1 MNTQQNIAENQE
13 KFFIKVDPQIAKIVS
28 PFDRKELAA
37 AYLQMFTGFAWRNWT
52 NKYSLGRAWQVA
64 LTQCGAFADAKNEK
78 NPAAKYLKNVY
89 DAHKKY
95 WSRVIMTHGARENTI
110 NPDEQ
115 EIKKLRAHGERM
127 IRESM
132 DKINLILARYN
143 ERTEELIATQS
154 KEKAQ
159 MPQMAQPQAMAQT
172 QSQPAMAMAQ
182 NTPEQAQPTHQ
193 PGAAPAQAPMHALPQ
208 AMAQAVPQEKPAV
221 AQATKSVAQPAQQSG
236 AFAMV
241 RDAVKRPNAAIADK
255 PVEVPTVVAK
265 PAQAKPIE
273 KKQEQPAVKPVVAQ
287 KQKPIVHHMPKAVA
301 APVKQSGALPAVRD
315 NVKQQNIVKSE
326 EKVKEFQ
333 VAQQRLEI
341 RAEQRAKMQIEF
353 QRRIQMWQLGQFKQ
367 NAA

>member
-1 MNTQQNIAENQE
+1 MNTQMNIAENQE
-13 KFFIKVDPQIAKIVS
+13 KFIIRVDPQIAKIVL
-28 PFDRKELAA
+28 PFDRKEMAE
-37 AYLQMFTGFAWRNWT
+37 AYLQMFSGFAWRNWT
-52 NKYSLGRAWQVA
+52 NKYSLGRAWQTA
-64 LTQCGAFADAKNEK
+64 LTQCGAFCDTKNKK
-78 NPAAKYLKNVY
+78 NPAAKYLTNVY

-95 WSRVIMTHGARENTI
+95 WSRVIMTHGARDNLI
-110 NPDEQ
+110 NPDDQ

-127 IRESM
+127 IREAM

-159 MPQMAQPQAMAQT
+159 MHTSAMPQVPQQV
-172 QSQPAMAMAQ
+172 AQ
-182 NTPEQAQPTHQ
+182 NS
-193 PGAAPAQAPMHALPQ
+193 
-208 AMAQAVPQEKPAV
+208 V
-221 AQATKSVAQPAQQSG
+221 KSVAQPAQQSG

-241 RDAVKRPNAAIADK
+241 RDTVKKPTTAIADK

-273 KKQEQPAVKPVVAQ
+273 KKQEQPAVNPVVAQ

-301 APVKQSGALPAVRD
+301 APVKKSGALPAVRD
-315 NVKQQNIVKSE
+315 NTKQPNVVKSE

-341 RAEQRAKMQIEF
+341 SAEQRAQLQIEF
-353 QRRIQMWQLGQFKQ
+353 QRRIQMWQIGQFKQ